1 MGRAISFD
9 LTDKDQ
15 IEIISSVISTSL
27 SLFYKSK
34 YRGVIKFGYY
44 SIFLYR
50 ASDGHYWYM
59 RSLFEIPISTVLR
72 IEQNIS
78 SYLRKW
84 LGIHRST
91 SNICLY
97 SLICPCPLL
106 IKKLSPILKSKVSG
120 QLLLR
125 DSLDSNVSS
134 ANIEVT
140 GGKWSASEE
149 VEDAES
155 RLEFEKCWVIIRIT
169 ELGLDL

>member
-1 MGRAISFD
+1 
-9 LTDKDQ
+9 
-15 IEIISSVISTSL
+15 
-27 SLFYKSK
+27 
-34 YRGVIKFGYY
+34 
-44 SIFLYR
+44 
-50 ASDGHYWYM
+50 M

-155 RLEFEKCWVIIRIT
+155 RLEFEKC
-169 ELGLDL
+169 